1 MREVDQLPSN
11 QGSQESLEAQ
21 GVQVD
26 QEGPKITKQMLK

>member
-11 QGSQESLEAQ
+11 QEALEAQ